1 MRITGGQALLCT
13 GSGSLLAASAEETR
27 TSVYPHTTPLFRCSE
42 DPFSGPQA
50 EKRKAEWQAR
60 QDDQAR
66 RMAMALTKIPE
77 MQKKGL
83 VVSADSDRQSKK
95 DA

>member
-1 MRITGGQALLCT
+1 M
-13 GSGSLLAASAEETR
+13 
-27 TSVYPHTTPLFRCSE
+27 
-42 DPFSGPQA
+42 QA
-50 EKRKAEWQAR
+50 EKRKEEWQAR

-83 VVSADSDRQSKK
+83 VVRG
-95 DA
+95 